1 MGRLLVVDSRNVRGF
16 QSTTK
21 TTEGTVQLVAAI
33 VCTLVVVLFILVY
46 IGFDEYINRIDRWD
60 SHED

>member
-1 MGRLLVVDSRNVRGF
+1 MGRILGVDSRNIRGL
-16 QSTTK
+16 QSPAE
-21 TTEGTVQLVAAI
+21 TTERAVQLGAI
-33 VCTLVVVLFILVY
+33 VIVVVVVLFILVY